1 MTTAPEGPTPVQ
13 PGDDPAADPGAASG
27 APGAEIGIT
36 EGEGST
42 FEPEEDPEAH
52 G

>member
-1 MTTAPEGPTPVQ
+1 MSSQAN
-13 PGDDPAADPGAASG
+13 DPGVEKPEDETGRDDVPAGVETTS
-27 APGAEIGIT
+27 T

-42 FEPEEDPEAH
+42 FEPEEDPEGHA